1 MGSPTYIPLATVTL
15 GGSDGEIVFTGIPAI
30 YRDLVVTINGKNN
43 TAGADSITF
52 RFNSD
57 TGSNYS
63 NVRMVGTG
71 SSTSSY
77 ADTTSGLYIG
87 VSTNSS
93 NPFVITAQIADYS
106 ATDKHK
112 SVLARCS
119 QDNGWVTAHA
129 GRWANTAAIT
139 SLSILPPAGSSW
151 TFSTGAVFSLYGIA
165 G

>member
-15 GGSDGEIVFTGIPAI
+15 GGSDSDIIFSNIPAI
-30 YRDLVVTINGKNN
+30 YRDLVIVFNGKNN
-43 TAGADSITF
+43 TAGADSIGL

-71 SSTSSY
+71 SSATSY
-77 ADTTSGLYIG
+77 ADTASVAYIG
-87 VSTNSS
+87 VATNSS
-93 NPFVITAQIADYS
+93 NPLTIITQIQDYS
-106 ATDKHK
+106 TTDKHK
-112 SVLARCS
+112 TLLSRCS

-139 SLSILPPAGSSW
+139 SVSILPPAGSYW
-151 TFSTGAVFSLYGIA
+151 TFSTGATFSLYGIA